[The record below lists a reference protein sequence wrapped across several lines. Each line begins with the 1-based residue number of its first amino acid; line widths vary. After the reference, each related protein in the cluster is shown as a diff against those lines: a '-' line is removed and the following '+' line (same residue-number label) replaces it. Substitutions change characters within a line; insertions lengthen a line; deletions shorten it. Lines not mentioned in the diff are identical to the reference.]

1 MKFGTLHKTV
11 TGAAALIL
19 VGTIITLWFIS
30 AEEDSDREVEIVI
43 SSPTE
48 FSELAAHTSTARKA
62 EIAVPLPEDT
72 PRISAAELQQ
82 IEDFFAQFEVMDVQS
97 ALDVPQFSL
106 DGEVMQDTD
115 EHYSDDSSA
124 NLKHPAEQV
133 MNKFVDAFRNFD
145 LETVIPFTTESA
157 RKPIENILS
166 VLGGVMPE
174 KMLNDHLSSIDDGMS
189 QTEIDEAVELAY
201 KAMDSIRSPENLA
214 KWRRIF
220 RQTQIVS
227 SEHVGDE
234 FQFRL
239 TVPLPDRY
247 NNFGLVVSMRKIDG
261 EWRIYR
267 MES

>member
-11 TGAAALIL
+11 AGAVALIS

-30 AEEDSDREVEIVI
+30 AEEDTDREVEIVI
-43 SSPTE
+43 SSPKE
-48 FSELAAHTSTARKA
+48 FSGSAAQTRVARKA
-62 EIAVPLPEDT
+62 EIAVPLPEGT

-82 IEDFFAQFEVMDVQS
+82 IEDFFARLDDLDVQS
-97 ALDVPQFSL
+97 ASDEPQFL
-106 DGEVMQDTD
+106 PDGEVMQDTN
-115 EHYSDDSSA
+115 EHYFDDSSA
-124 NLKHPAEQV
+124 NLEHPAEQV
-133 MNKFVDAFRNFD
+133 MNKFVDAFRDFE
-145 LETVIPFTTESA
+145 LETVLPFTTESA

-189 QTEIDEAVELAY
+189 QTEIDEAVESAY

-239 TVPLPDRY
+239 AVPLPDRY
-247 NNFGLVVSMRKIDG
+247 SNFGLVVSMRKVDG
-261 EWRIYR
+261 VWRIYR

>member
-1 MKFGTLHKTV
+1 MKFGTHHKII
-11 TGAAALIL
+11 TGAVAIIL
-19 VGTIITLWFIS
+19 VGFIITRWVIS
-30 AEEDSDREVEIVI
+30 VKEDSVTEVEIVI
-43 SSPTE
+43 SSPRGI
-48 FSELAAHTSTARKA
+48 SDSAAQTRAARNA
-62 EIAVPLPEDT
+62 EIDSTLPEDT

-82 IEDFFAQFEVMDVQS
+82 IEDFFAQFEDMDVQS
-97 ALDVPQFSL
+97 ASDEPKSSL
-106 DGEVMQDTD
+106 ATETMQDSD
-115 EHYSDDSSA
+115 EHFSGDSSA
-124 NLKHPAEQV
+124 NPEHSAEQV
-133 MNKFVDAFRNFD
+133 MNKFVDAFRDFD
-145 LETVIPFTTESA
+145 LETVLPFTTESA
-157 RKPIENILS
+157 RNPIENILS

-189 QTEIDEAVELAY
+189 QTEIDEAVESAY

-214 KWRRIF
+214 KWHRIF

-239 TVPLPDRY
+239 TVPLRDRY
-247 NNFGLVVSMRKIDG
+247 SNFGLVVSMRKVDG